1 MINSRN
7 VFILGLLLVMFTVA
21 SCKDRDYEQ
30 MLVERQRV
38 EDSLSHTI
46 EGKTSSI
53 PKNHFETI
61 VIEGCEYLIYK
72 EEPDSNSAF
81 GFMAHKGN
89 CSNPIHVSNPD

>member
-7 VFILGLLLVMFTVA
+7 VFILGLLMVMFTVA
-21 SCKDRDYEQ
+21 SCKDRDYEH

-38 EDSLSHTI
+38 EDSLSNTI

-53 PKNHFETI
+53 PKDHFETI